1 MEPSSQT
8 PRRKPISPT
17 VAPMYAER
25 REPAASTSST
35 LPGVAF
41 STDATKTTAPTYAAP
56 NTAHPRACHAA
67 LPRRAAAAGPY
78 QRSQAA
84 RRRATRRAA
93 TRRPP
98 PLLARRRGG
107 GEVEEMPRQAVGGRP
122 PLLRGAL
129 DAGPPGRGQHRRQG
143 EHGQQRQRRVDRRQ
157 QRQGHAEAQ
166 DPAAG
171 GEQRHVH
178 VVEDE
183 DLVA

>member
-35 LPGVAF
+35 FPGVAF
-41 STDATKTTAPTYAAP
+41 SAAETNTTAPTYAAP

-67 LPRRAAAAGPY
+67 LPRRAAATGPY

-84 RRRATRRAA
+84 RRCAPRR
-93 TRRPP
+93 
-98 PLLARRRGG
+98 ARRRGG

-129 DAGPPGRGQHRRQG
+129 DAGPPGRGQYRRQG
-143 EHGQQRQRRVDRRQ
+143 EHGQQRQRRVDRHQ
-157 QRQGHAEAQ
+157 QRQGHAEPQ

-171 GEQRHVH
+171 G
-178 VVEDE
+178 
-183 DLVA
+183 